1 MSPMMMGVRETC
13 GRASV
18 GKMDSQGRLVGFLL
32 KKEILCEQRVT
43 FFFILDKLVILP
55 LCRSNT
61 VFIKW
66 LVVCRWQMVNQTV
79 ACKKALQFSVAAT
92 QEGG

>member
-1 MSPMMMGVRETC
+1 MSPMIMGVRETC

-66 LVVCRWQMVNQTV
+66 LVVCRRQMVNQTV